1 MTSSYTYDPNRD
13 TSTIGSFLKGQG
25 YFNAANLLPGGIRR
39 YNAEEN
45 QRQLQDQ
52 ALALI
57 NSTITETERA
67 NVDLNALVPEVMNAI
82 DQATNLPPAEADK
95 FMQSV
100 KDTLL
105 APFKA
110 KRAAAQSSVIDRLG
124 GQPVADQ
131 NAPAASSGGSK
142 TQAERLGDLRNRV
155 LEAADLVA
163 NAKTPEERATA
174 ETRLYTLSGV
184 YKQVADLA
192 DGQVTL
198 KDGTIITSAMLNN
211 ADPAVAA
218 QYQQA
223 FADRAT
229 AIENENNATLNAYNI
244 EGYNLGRQSVAD
256 QNSTAIAQYNAAA
269 ASIRDRLSRD
279 EIDVTRATAELN
291 RALQG
296 LQESRSRTDLE
307 TKTAENAAPWA
318 TTNGKTSFSANDL
331 GDWAVQMQRNSG
343 GDPNAAIIKFPGVIT
358 LDPSA
363 AMAKRDAELGVT
375 GALPQIPKSLSVT
388 DADIPRAPALINPG
402 SIQLPERIAPKPRQ
416 VITMPGSTQNDYNVP
431 VPYGYY
437 DNNVPVPPGRP

>member
-1 MTSSYTYDPNRD
+1 MAPPPKTEYRYDPEQD
-13 TSTIGSFLKGQG
+13 TSTFGSVISPIIGG
-25 YFNAANLLPGGIRR
+25 PRR
-39 YNAEEN
+39 YEAEE
-45 QRQLQDQ
+45 RRRALQDQ
-52 ALALI
+52 AVVIIEESLAGAEANI
-57 NSTITETERA
+57 NMA
-67 NVDLNALVPEVMNAI
+67 GLVPQVMRAVNEASTLSPADGSKFIDEVKKTI
-82 DQATNLPPAEADK
+82 R
-95 FMQSV
+95 
-100 KDTLL
+100 
-105 APFKA
+105 APFGLD
-110 KRAAAQSSVIDRLG
+110 AADDRRQADVISRLTFG
-124 GQPVADQ
+124 GTPK
-131 NAPAASSGGSK
+131 PTPSTPGTKSGGSK

-174 ETRLYTLSGV
+174 ETSLYTLSGV